1 MFLTSFAAA
10 LVVSF
15 VMGWVVLRSRSIHA
29 RFSLDHDVSGVQKF
43 HSHAVPRI
51 GGIPLMAG
59 LVVGAAVLLVESD
72 RWDLADDLVLC
83 GLPVFGSGLIEDL
96 TKKIGPLPRLLAAF
110 FAAACAFFVLDAG
123 IYRLDIPYL
132 DNLLSFHWLIALFFT
147 MFAVGGV
154 SHAINIIDGYNG
166 LSAGVCIIIFGAYAS
181 VAWQVGAPQILAL
194 SLIMIGTLIGFFL
207 WNYPKGK
214 IFAGD
219 GGAYLV
225 GFMVAIIGVLLVK
238 RHHEVSPWF
247 PLVCVA
253 YPVFETIFSIF
264 RRKFLQARAVG
275 QPDALHLH
283 QMIYR
288 RLVRW
293 RVGSRERNHKTS
305 RNAMTS
311 PYLWSV
317 ALIPIV
323 PSVFF
328 WDDTSMLI
336 VIFLAFS
343 MKYVWLYWR
352 LVRFRAPRWMI
363 LYRTCNEHHTYRR
376 K

>member
-1 MFLTSFAAA
+1 
-10 LVVSF
+10 
-15 VMGWVVLRSRSIHA
+15 
-29 RFSLDHDVSGVQKF
+29 
-43 HSHAVPRI
+43 
-51 GGIPLMAG
+51 MAG
-59 LVVGAAVLLVESD
+59 LAVGVAVLLSESE
-72 RWDLADDLVLC
+72 RWDLADDLALC
-83 GLPVFGSGLIEDL
+83 ALPAFGSGLLEDL

-110 FAAACAFFVLDAG
+110 FAAACAFFAMDAG
-123 IYRLDIPYL
+123 IYRLDIPLL
-132 DNLLSFHWLIALFFT
+132 DSLLSTYWVVALIFT

-154 SHAINIIDGYNG
+154 SHAVNIIDGYNG
-166 LSAGVCIIIFGAYAS
+166 LSAGVCTIIFGAYAI
-181 VAWQVGAPQILAL
+181 VAWQVGAPQMLAI
-194 SLIMIGTLIGFFL
+194 SLIMIGTLIGFLL
-207 WNYPKGK
+207 WNFPKGE

-238 RHHEVSPWF
+238 RHPEVSPWF
-247 PLVCVA
+247 PMVCVA

-293 RVGSRERNHKTS
+293 RVGSRDRQHKTS
-305 RNAMTS
+305 RNAMTA

-317 ALIPIV
+317 ALTPVV
-323 PSVFF
+323 PATIF
-328 WDDTSMLI
+328 WDDTPMLI
-336 VIFLAFS
+336 GIFLAFS
-343 MKYVWLYWR
+343 LKYVWLYWR
-352 LVRFRAPRWMI
+352 LVRFRSPRWMI
-363 LYRTCNEHHTYRR
+363 LYRPHTEHRTYRR